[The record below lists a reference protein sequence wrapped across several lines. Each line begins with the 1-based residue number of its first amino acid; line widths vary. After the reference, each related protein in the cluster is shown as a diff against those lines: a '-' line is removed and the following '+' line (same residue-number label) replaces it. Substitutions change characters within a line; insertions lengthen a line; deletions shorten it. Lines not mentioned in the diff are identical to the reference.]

1 MLSEVTWPNVAFF
14 TQNHWMIKKTESAN
28 PGLSKENDAR
38 NSNIIS
44 SNHME
49 MMHATHDSG

>member
-1 MLSEVTWPNVAFF
+1 
-14 TQNHWMIKKTESAN
+14 MIKKTESAN

-38 NSNIIS
+38 NSNMIS